1 MCTQAHDMTLAFVV
15 AWSQNLWTSSS
26 RCRADEIRANL
37 DRMGIEHSAAKIDQL
52 VRAAQKKRRIEGVP
66 DGPAEFYNDK
76 VRRPLAVRTFRR

>member
-1 MCTQAHDMTLAFVV
+1 
-15 AWSQNLWTSSS
+15 
-26 RCRADEIRANL
+26 
-37 DRMGIEHSAAKIDQL
+37 MGIEHSAAKIDQL